1 MPVPTPTKP
10 LAGVRV
16 LDFSKILAGP
26 LCTQYLADMG
36 AEIIKIEPIETG
48 DDTRAWPPFAGQ
60 GMGAVFLS
68 ANRGKRSLAINLKEP
83 EGLDLALS
91 LARTA
96 DVAIESF
103 GSGVAERLGIHEEAL
118 RAVNPDIVYCSI
130 SGFGRTGP
138 LRDAP
143 GYDVVL
149 QAYCGVMAL
158 TGEEGGPY
166 MRSPISPIDQTTGMH
181 ALTGIL
187 AALYGRKSGAA
198 GSRVEVSLFETALGL
213 MAYNLQSYWIKDV
226 EPARA
231 GSSHESLCPYQV
243 FEAADGPILIAVAND
258 NLWRRFCGVAGLG
271 EIVADPRFATNPD
284 RVANRAETVRLVQSA
299 VAKQSVAWW
308 MRELSAIRV
317 PCAPI
322 NGPAKLM
329 REPHTAESGMVLE
342 AGHPATGLLRTVAQP
357 VRFNGETR
365 RMDFPPPAHGE
376 HGHAILT
383 EMGLSPEAIAAL
395 ASKGVVQLPD
405 APSETASHAIDA

>member
-1 MPVPTPTKP
+1 MVFPTPTKP
-10 LAGVRV
+10 LAGLKV

-36 AEIIKIEPIETG
+36 ADVLKIEPMETG
-48 DDTRAWPPFAGQ
+48 DDTRAWPPFAGE
-60 GMGAVFLS
+60 GMGSVFLS
-68 ANRGKRSLAINLKEP
+68 ANRGKRSLAINLKER

-91 LARTA
+91 LAKTS

-103 GSGVAERLGIHEEAL
+103 GSGVVERLGIHEDAL
-118 RAVNPDIVYCSI
+118 RAVNPEIIYCSI
-130 SGFGRTGP
+130 SGFGKTGP
-138 LRDAP
+138 LHDAP

-158 TGEEGGPY
+158 TGEEGGAY

-187 AALYGRKSGAA
+187 AALYGRKSGAG
-198 GSRVEVSLFETALGL
+198 GSRVEVSLFETAMGL
-213 MAYNLQSYWIKDV
+213 MAYNLQSYWIKGV

-258 NLWRRFCGVAGLG
+258 NLWRRFCAVAGLDDIAG
-271 EIVADPRFATNPD
+271 DPDFATNPA
-284 RVANRAETVRLVQSA
+284 RVANRTETVSLVQSA
-299 VAKQSVAWW
+299 VAKWPVAWW
-308 MRELSAIRV
+308 LRELSAIRV

-329 REPHTAESGMVLE
+329 DEPHTAASGMMLS
-342 AGHPATGLLRTVAQP
+342 ARHPAVGPLRTVAQP
-357 VRFNGETR
+357 VRFNGGKR
-365 RMDFPPPAHGE
+365 RMDVPPPAHGE
-376 HGHAILT
+376 HGHSILT
-383 EMGLSPEAIAAL
+383 ELGLSSRDIAAL
-395 ASKGVVQLPD
+395 ASKGVVRLPD
-405 APSETASHAIDA
+405 VPDEWASDRIDP